1 MPMGWSVLKMLG
13 DDGARKIG
21 PQRSRADVIMAT
33 AEVEK
38 AEVIDSLKA
47 DASD

>member
-1 MPMGWSVLKMLG
+1 MGWSVLKTLG
-13 DDGARKIG
+13 NDSARKIG
-21 PQRSRADVIMAT
+21 AQRSRADAIMAT